1 MDIEQAKKTAKALI
15 RKYEGCFLRP
25 YLCPAGVP
33 TVFFGATFY
42 KDGRKVQLTDPEG
55 TIDQAEDLLDWM
67 LEKIYFPGVLKL
79 CSELDSGY
87 RGGAL
92 TDFAFNLGIN
102 ALKNSTLRKKVN
114 AGDWEGAKKEILK
127 WNKGGGKVLSGLTKR
142 RISES
147 ILL

>member
-1 MDIEQAKKTAKALI
+1 MDIDQAKKTAKALI

-33 TVFFGATFY
+33 TIYYGATFY

-55 TIDQAEDLLDWM
+55 TIEQAEDLLDWM

-79 CSELDSGY
+79 CAELDNGY

-114 AGDWEGAKKEILK
+114 TGEWELAKKEILK

>member
-33 TVFFGATFY
+33 TIYYGATFY
-42 KDGRKVQLTDPEG
+42 KDGRNVKLTDPEG